1 MSRKMSFGLALA
13 GSLLLSASSY
23 AQDPQPS
30 LGDVARQARK
40 DKENKAPA
48 KNVITEDTLPSAK
61 NLPGFSLG
69 SFGGNSSGGGSGSGA
84 GSASGGSAPAMAN
97 AYAKLDEAEVA
108 LSRVAPMD
116 RTTLAR
122 QALQGDTTNFPGRA
136 DWENRLYDAKQTY
149 VSHGRD
155 LLRETRQLL
164 GQAEAMER
172 SGQAKAGASDPRV
185 QSILQRLQVVMQDAN
200 HTEAAFEAIILEGK
214 DLAKQR

>member
-1 MSRKMSFGLALA
+1 MLRKMTFALALA
-13 GSLLLSASSY
+13 GILLLSAPSY

-48 KNVITEDTLPSAK
+48 KTVITEDTLPSAK

-69 SFGGNSSGGGSGSGA
+69 SFGGSSSGAGSSGGGSASGA
-84 GSASGGSAPAMAN
+84 SAPAMAN
-97 AYAKLDEAEVA
+97 AYAKLDEADVA
-108 LSRVAPMD
+108 LNRVAPMD

-136 DWENRLYDAKQTY
+136 DWENRLYEAKQTY
-149 VSHGRD
+149 VTHGRD

-172 SGQAKAGASDPRV
+172 SGQAKAGANDPHV
-185 QSILQRLQVVMQDAN
+185 QAILQRLQAVMQDAN
-200 HTEAAFEAIILEGK
+200 HTEAAFEAIVLEGK
-214 DLAKQR
+214 DLAKQRQ